1 METVNDLYLHPL
13 VVDTK
18 GDDIPAPVRMRCY
31 EALLAGYYPAG
42 RVILGVLPAAMRYAG
57 PREAI
62 FHALVRKN
70 YGCTHFIVGRDH
82 VGVGRYSGTYDAP
95 RPRNDAR

>member
-1 METVNDLYLHPL
+1 
-13 VVDTK
+13 
-18 GDDIPAPVRMRCY
+18 
-31 EALLAGYYPAG
+31 
-42 RVILGVLPAAMRYAG
+42 MRYAR

-82 VGVGRYSGTYDAP
+82 PGVAIIT
-95 RPRNDAR
+95 ARMMLKNFLNNSRRRDWH

>member
-1 METVNDLYLHPL
+1 MESYQV
-13 VVDTK
+13 
-18 GDDIPAPVRMRCY
+18 
-31 EALLAGYYPAG
+31 LLDHYYPKD
-42 RVILGVLPAAMRYAG
+42 RVFLGVFLAAMRYAG

-82 VGVGRYSGTYDAP
+82 AASVITTAHMKRKSCLINLQRMNSGLH
-95 RPRNDAR
+95 R